1 MKLMV
6 YGTLQQGYWNN
17 RLLAGARFIG
27 QAVTNKEYV
36 LFDCGFPMAVTAP
49 TKYKPLPII
58 GEVYEVTQEQLERC
72 DRLEGHP
79 NWYKR
84 ELISARL
91 GDRDEEVFIYEMPE
105 KPSSVSLCNIVDNR
119 YYRWV
124 G

>member
-17 RLLAGARFIG
+17 RLLAGAKFLG
-27 QAVTNKEYV
+27 QAVTNKKYV
-36 LFDCGFPMAVTAP
+36 LFDCGFPMAVTAE
-49 TKYKPLPII
+49 TDHKPLPII
-58 GEVYEVTQEQLERC
+58 GEVYEVTEQHLHYC

-79 NWYKR
+79 NWYQR
-84 ELISARL
+84 NLVSVRL
-91 GDRDEEVFIYEMPE
+91 GDADEEVFIYEMPDQ
-105 KPSSVSLCNIVDNR
+105 PSHDNLCDIVDNK